1 VLIDGVVSLL
11 VVFLLSGE
19 APAAAQTGQVKARA
33 AIEQIIR
40 DSGAEVAVAF
50 RTLDRP
56 AGEAARLELLLQPDV
71 EFHAAST
78 MKVPVMI
85 ELFRQ
90 DTIGLAKLDSKVPV
104 VNTFRSIIDDSPY
117 TLSPDGDSETQ
128 LYTRIGQPIS
138 YRELCWAMITASSN
152 LATNVLIDRLGVQKI
167 QQTTIELGATG
178 MQVLR
183 GVEDSKAYEA
193 GRNNTT
199 TADALLVLM
208 EAIARGKAVSPE
220 ASKEMV
226 EILANQK
233 FRDGIPA
240 GVPEGTR
247 VAHKTGEISSVNH
260 DAAIV
265 FAPRPYVLVV
275 LVRGLES
282 KAREALIAQI
292 SKTVYEQGQR

>member
-1 VLIDGVVSLL
+1 MPYPHSRSAAGAWSLL
-11 VVFLLSGE
+11 SLMIVAVA
-19 APAAAQTGQVKARA
+19 APRASAQNTL
-33 AIEQIIR
+33 R
-40 DSGAEVAVAF
+40 DRLETLIAQRGAEVAVAY
-50 RTLDRP
+50 RTLDR
-56 AGEAARLELLLQPDV
+56 RDELLINEDAV
-71 EFHAAST
+71 FHAAST

-90 DTIGLAKLDSKVPV
+90 DSIGLTKLDQKIPI

-117 TLSPDGDSETQ
+117 TLSPESDSETA
-128 LYTRIGQPIS
+128 LYSRVGQPIS

-152 LATNVLIDRLGVQKI
+152 LATNILIDRLGPQKI
-167 QQTTIELGATG
+167 QQTTVELGASG

-183 GVEDSKAYEA
+183 GVEDAKAYEA

-199 TADALLVLM
+199 TAEALLVLM
-208 EAIARGKAVSPE
+208 QAIADGKAVSPK
-220 ASKEMV
+220 ASKEMI
-226 EILANQK
+226 EILANQQ

-247 VAHKTGEISSVNH
+247 VAHKTGEISTVNH

-265 FAPRPYVLVV
+265 FAARPYVLVV

-292 SKTVYEQGQR
+292 SKTVYEQGQ

>member
-1 VLIDGVVSLL
+1 MPYPHARGAAAAW
-11 VVFLLSGE
+11 FLLPLALVAAAAPH
-19 APAAAQTGQVKARA
+19 APAQDTLRDRVQALVAQ
-33 AIEQIIR
+33 
-40 DSGAEVAVAF
+40 SGADVAVAY
-50 RTLDRP
+50 RTLDGRD
-56 AGEAARLELLLQPDV
+56 ELQINEDAV
-71 EFHAAST
+71 FHAAST

-90 DTIGLAKLDSKVPV
+90 DKIGLTKLDHKIPI
-104 VNTFRSIIDDSPY
+104 VNTFRSIVDDSPY
-117 TLSPDGDSETQ
+117 TLSPDSDLETQ
-128 LYTRIGQPIS
+128 LYTRLGQPIS
-138 YRELCWAMITASSN
+138 CRELCWAMITVSSN
-152 LATNVLIDRLGVQKI
+152 LATNILIDRLGVQKI
-167 QQTTIELGATG
+167 QQTTVELGAIG

-199 TADALLVLM
+199 TAEALLVLM
-208 EAIARGKAVSPE
+208 EAIAKGKAVSPE
-220 ASKEMV
+220 ASKQMV
-226 EILANQK
+226 EILSNQK

-282 KAREALIAQI
+282 KAREALIARI
-292 SKTVYEQGQR
+292 SRTVYEQGQ